1 MKNHSPLTCAQ
12 NLIFRSPLGRLLLA
26 AGLGLGATA
35 ARAQVNELDVD
46 VRTAVVDR
54 PLDKPF
60 GKASG
65 LLSGTHGKVY
75 AIVAV
80 QLIPAQEK
88 IVKPMDANMLKDEV
102 RHELDAH
109 GFRQMVKGEKPD
121 ILLLVQYGRAWLH
134 NPYYDGA
141 NAEQTQIDAMPQQN
155 LSMANIKAFTRLQE
169 LGIEAKSQ
177 KAQFEKLCI
186 KVIAFE
192 YTTDPK
198 AHAKQL
204 WNTLMIVDD
213 PDHRDLNAIAAKML
227 EAGAPFF
234 DTEIKDEEATVIK
247 PLPEGRVNVGAPEV
261 VEPTPAKGK

>member
-1 MKNHSPLTCAQ
+1 MKNHSLLSRAQ
-12 NLIFRSPLGRLLLA
+12 DAIFRSPLGRLILA
-26 AGLGLGATA
+26 GGLALGATV

-46 VRTAVVDR
+46 VRTAVVDK

-65 LLSGTHGKVY
+65 PANGTHGKVY

-88 IVKPMDANMLKDEV
+88 TVKPVDANVLKDEV

-109 GFRQMVKGEKPD
+109 GFRQVVKGQKPD

-141 NAEQTQIDAMPQQN
+141 NAEQTQVDAMPQQN

-169 LGIEAKSQ
+169 QGIEAKSQ
-177 KAQFEKLCI
+177 KAQYEKLCI
-186 KVIAFE
+186 KVIAWE

-204 WNTLMIVDD
+204 WNTIMIVDD

-247 PLPEGRVNVGAPEV
+247 PLPEGRVNVGTPEV
-261 VEPTPAKGK
+261 VEPPPPKGK